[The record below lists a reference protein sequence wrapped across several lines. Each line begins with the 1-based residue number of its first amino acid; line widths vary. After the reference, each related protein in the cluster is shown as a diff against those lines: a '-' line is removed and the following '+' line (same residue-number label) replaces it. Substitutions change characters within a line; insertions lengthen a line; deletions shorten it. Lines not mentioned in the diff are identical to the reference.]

1 MPSSAYAD
9 TPSDTDDRTA
19 EAAPPQRPSVAQR
32 LQMRLR
38 RELRT
43 RRRMLGPVFRPN
55 LWRVEPVSREFGF
68 DRGTPIDRYFIERF
82 LAGESDLIRG
92 RVLEIEH
99 DIYTRKFGGSRVECC
114 DILYRDPGLSQATI
128 VADLVDAPQIPSDTF
143 DCIILIHTLQYIYDT
158 AAAIRTCR
166 RILKPGGSV
175 LAATLF
181 IGQYSPGDRELWG
194 EYWRFSRMA
203 LERLF
208 GDVFGTANM
217 RVGAHGN
224 ALAAAGFVQGIAA
237 EEMSHAELNHYDPN
251 YDVIVT
257 AVATR
262 RD

>member
-1 MPSSAYAD
+1 MPTAYAG
-9 TPSDTDDRTA
+9 PSADSAPQVADRD
-19 EAAPPQRPSVAQR
+19 ERPERLPLTQR

-43 RRRMLGPVFRPN
+43 HRRLLGPAFRPN
-55 LWRVEPVSREFGF
+55 LWRVDPVSREFGF
-68 DRGTPIDRYFIERF
+68 DRGMPIDRYFIEKF
-82 LAGESDLIRG
+82 LGDNAALIRG

-99 DIYTRKFGGSRVECC
+99 DLYASKFGGAKVDRC
-114 DILYRDPGLSQATI
+114 DILYRDPGLERATI
-128 VADLVDAPQIPSDTF
+128 IADLADAPNIPDESF
-143 DCIILIHTLQYIYDT
+143 DCVILIHTLQYIYDT

-175 LAATLF
+175 LAASLF

-203 LERLF
+203 FNRLF
-208 GDVFGTANM
+208 GEVFGSANV
-217 RVGAHGN
+217 RVEAFGN
-224 ALAAAGFVQGIAA
+224 ALTAAAFIQGVAA
-237 EEMSHAELNHYDPN
+237 EELSREELDHYDPN
-251 YDVIVT
+251 YDVAVA